1 MTAETIDRRSTGLF
15 MPLMLVAAAIA
26 IVTFAIAGFALMTQ
40 GHAAFNMDANVAW
53 GLPISTYVYFAL
65 MSSGLTLVA
74 ALAMVFGF
82 KQYYPLIKRAIWLAI
97 ITLVAGLAV
106 LALELGHTFRMLWAI
121 PLNMQIQSAMFWMGV
136 FYLLDLIFMAWKFQ
150 RMERG
155 DWSSSLSRQIGIA
168 SFVAVL
174 LAAGTLALIFGMMS
188 MRPFWYDPTL
198 PVWFYATAGLSGI
211 AALVFFTYLS
221 YGMNTANMPK
231 ALRLDLEGPLPRLF
245 LAMLGIT
252 LVLML
257 ARLTTGLYA
266 NDPGVNVVWS
276 DYLLASGWFHLALW
290 GGLLLPFLLMLGRG
304 LRRSAGLQMLAAI
317 LVLVGMFIE
326 RLYFVVGGQVVP
338 LFKGTWE
345 RDLVAY
351 APSFTEWV
359 LVVMGAAI
367 VFALYALGERLF
379 NLSDMPDQN
388 EVEERLE
395 REAAAAAAG

>member
-1 MTAETIDRRSTGLF
+1 MTAQDKPTGNPALF
-15 MPLMLVAAAIA
+15 TPMLYVGAVIA
-26 IVTFAIAGFALMTQ
+26 IIAFAFSGFMLMTQ

-65 MSSGLTLVA
+65 MSSGLTLLA

-82 KQYYPLIKRAIWLAI
+82 KQYYPLVKRAIWLAI

-106 LALELGHTFRMLWAI
+106 LAMEIGHTFRMLWAI
-121 PLNMQIQSAMFWMGV
+121 PLNLQVESAMFWMGV
-136 FYLLDLIFMAWKFQ
+136 FYLADLIFLLWKFQ

-155 DWSSSLSRQIGIA
+155 DWSSKLSRQVGIA
-168 SFVAVL
+168 GFIAVV
-174 LAAGTLALIFGMMS
+174 LAAGTLALVFGMMS

-198 PVWFYATAGLSGI
+198 PVWFYATAALTGV

-221 YGMNTANMPK
+221 YGMKLEHMPK
-231 ALRLDLEGPLPRLF
+231 ALRMDMEGPLPRLF
-245 LAMLGIT
+245 LILLFIT
-252 LVLML
+252 LVMFL

-266 NDPGVNVVWS
+266 NATEVNVVWA
-276 DYLLASGWFHLALW
+276 DYLLASGWFHLGVW
-290 GGLLLPFLLMLGRG
+290 GGILLPFVLLLARG
-304 LRRSAGLQMLAAI
+304 LRQSPAIQMLAAV

-351 APSFTEWV
+351 VPSPTEWV
-359 LVVMGAAI
+359 LTVMGIAL

-379 NLSDMPDQN
+379 NLSDMPQ
-388 EVEERLE
+388 EEPG
-395 REAAAAAAG
+395 EAEAEPEATAEARS